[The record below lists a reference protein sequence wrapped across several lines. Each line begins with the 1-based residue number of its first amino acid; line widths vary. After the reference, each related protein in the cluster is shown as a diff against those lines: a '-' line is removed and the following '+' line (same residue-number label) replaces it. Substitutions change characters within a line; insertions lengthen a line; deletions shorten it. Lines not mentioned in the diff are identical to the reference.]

1 MQPNRPVMKLKT
13 NLKLLIDAKG
23 YKTSQVARLSGVPPQ
38 RLCDWLS
45 GAQVRNVDQLKKVC
59 EVLGVTLDAILFSD
73 VTDCSSKPNGAAND
87 PQLEEQVFM
96 VRIKRV
102 KE

>member
-13 NLKLLIDAKG
+13 NLKLLMDAKG
-23 YKTSQVARLSGVPPQ
+23 LRASQVSRLSGVPSQ
-38 RLCDWLS
+38 RISDWTA
-45 GAQVRNVDQLKKVC
+45 GATVRNLDQLKKVC
-59 EVLGVTLDAILFSD
+59 EVLGVTIDAILFSD